1 MIQKHKPFIIID
13 SKDTDNRLSI
23 YDNGLVYGK
32 NKGQLLGKLNNKAT
46 LDIKQVINENIYMFK
61 KLVYYNEALN
71 PYILRIRDDSRKHR
85 PIKIVGWSQF
95 HRINRVISNKRNWE
109 YFNKKSC
116 I

>member
-61 KLVYYNEALN
+61 KLVYYNEGLN

-95 HRINRVISNKRNWE
+95 HLINRVISNKRNWE